1 MRVAATRAVGA
12 TTRAVDATTR
22 AITVVSFNVNGLRA
36 ILRRSPRIL
45 EDVCARTGADVLALQ
60 ETKLGREGARGIP
73 GGGGL
78 EGYGTVAHATSRA
91 RAGYSGASAYVR
103 DGFVS
108 SMRDVRELA
117 IGVDAF
123 DVEGRALVV
132 ELDWCVVA
140 CAYAP
145 NSGAELGRLRARAD
159 EWEPNARRRLNEL
172 RASTGKPIIYC
183 GDLNV
188 AHEEIDLWGR
198 HAENSKSAGFTPDER
213 ASMTKLLDECS
224 LVDTFRALHPNER
237 AYSYWSYRG
246 RARELD
252 RGWRLDYVLADSSL
266 RVVDAFRLPDV
277 LGSDHCPV
285 GATLALE
292 IDE

>member
-1 MRVAATRAVGA
+1 MRARVVASVATRA
-12 TTRAVDATTR
+12 RK
-22 AITVVSFNVNGLRA
+22 ITVVSFNVNGLRG
-36 ILRRSPRIL
+36 LLKSSPHAL
-45 EDVCARTGADVLALQ
+45 ERVCERTGADVLALQ
-60 ETKLGREGARGIP
+60 ETKLGRDGAKGIP
-73 GGGGL
+73 GEATML
-78 EGYGTVAHATSRA
+78 MGYDARGYATSRA
-91 RAGYSGASAYVR
+91 RAGHSGVAAYVR
-103 DGFVS
+103 NGFAS
-108 SMRDVRELA
+108 NARIVREFA
-117 IGVDAF
+117 VDDAF
-123 DVEGRALVV
+123 DDEGRALAV

-145 NSGAELGRLRARAD
+145 NSGAELARLRARCD
-159 EWEPNARRRLNEL
+159 GWEPSVRRRLNEL

-198 HAENSKSAGFTPDER
+198 HAANSKSAGFTPDER
-213 ASMTKLLDECS
+213 AAMTKLLDECS

-237 AYSYWSYRG
+237 AYSFWSYRA

-266 RVVDAFRLPDV
+266 RVVDAFTLPDV

-285 GATLALE
+285 GATLALDV
-292 IDE
+292 DE